1 MTPNVN
7 VLVEAKQEYTNQL
20 LTLLSGEIFK
30 GIDSMFKAS
39 EEYCIQNKD
48 KNVLRKFQL
57 VLSKTPGWSEE
68 KIKVEFERIKRESD
82 CDYLE
87 DLLTAT
93 FVSHTKILA
102 SIKDSSKSDNIEID
116 VPNGFHFIHKVYIEC
131 ARCFCFDLISRCFCG
146 STCISVCQKCGS
158 DVVLRFA

>member
-1 MTPNVN
+1 MATNVN

-20 LTLLSGEIFK
+20 LTVLAGEIFK
-30 GIDSMFKAS
+30 GIESMFKAS
-39 EEYCIQNKD
+39 ENYCKEHKD

-57 VLSKTPGWSEE
+57 VLSKTPSWNED
-68 KIKVEFERIKRESD
+68 KIKTEFERIKNESG

-87 DLLTAT
+87 GLLTAT

-102 SIKDSSKSDNIEID
+102 SIKNTNNKDNIEID

-131 ARCFCFDLISRCFCG
+131 ARCFWKYPYLFDNSNICH
-146 STCISVCQKCGS
+146 
-158 DVVLRFA
+158 